1 MVILRVPITQE
12 FLCLRCLCSQ
22 LSSCVLN
29 TYASEFQHVSHGIT
43 TRIPQHHNKSPTE
56 SQRVSHGISTRIPR
70 NHTTTESQH
79 VFHGI
84 SAHHHHS
91 HYHHHHYFKDRNVG
105 GEKSF
110 SPRAYLYYTLAEHFD
125 LLYFL
130 VTSGSRRK
138 AAVYLLSVCLHYSLQ
153 INFFIFIRIIKILVS
168 KLRAHQMRYS
178 DYKFR

>member
-1 MVILRVPITQE
+1 MPRN
-12 FLCLRCLCSQ
+12 F
-22 LSSCVLN
+22 N
-29 TYASEFQHVSHGIT
+29 TYPTESQHVSHNITTKVPRSLNAYPTESQHVSHGIT
-43 TRIPQHHNKSPTE
+43 PPQNHNTYSTE
-56 SQRVSHGISTRIPR
+56 SLLII
-70 NHTTTESQH
+70 TTPTITITTILRT
-79 VFHGI
+79 GMWG
-84 SAHHHHS
+84 
-91 HYHHHHYFKDRNVG
+91 G
-105 GEKSF
+105 GESF
-110 SPRAYLYYTLAEHFD
+110 SPRACLYYTLAEHFD